1 MLADMDIRK
10 LGSSLKAIY
19 DSMSGTEIEGAGDG

>member
-1 MLADMDIRK
+1 MDIRK

-19 DSMSGTEIEGAGDG
+19 DSMSGTEIEGAETVG